1 MTGFELLKPSRAR
14 GDDGSFMTGKPS
26 ANFEETP
33 PSGDTITPYDRKH
46 LTVYLRLLD
55 ADAAGATP
63 DEVASLVLG
72 IDAGQEPDRARR
84 VHGAHLSRA
93 RWLSASGYL
102 QLLEKR
108 FKT

>member
-1 MTGFELLKPSRAR
+1 MSGFELLKPSRAR
-14 GDDGSFMTGKPS
+14 GDDGSFMTGKPP
-26 ANFEETP
+26 ANLEETP
-33 PSGDTITPYDRKH
+33 PSSDVITAYDRKH

-55 ADAAGATP
+55 ADAAGATLE
-63 DEVASLVLG
+63 EVAPLILG
-72 IDAGQEPDRARR
+72 IDAGREPERAERL
-84 VHGAHLSRA
+84 HATHLIRA